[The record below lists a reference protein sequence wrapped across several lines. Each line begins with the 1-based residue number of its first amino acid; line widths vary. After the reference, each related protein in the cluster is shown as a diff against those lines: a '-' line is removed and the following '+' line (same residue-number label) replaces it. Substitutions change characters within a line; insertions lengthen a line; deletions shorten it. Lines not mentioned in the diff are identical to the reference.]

1 MFSLFLTDAYS
12 YHIWGACYNGSYNM
26 MATKPIRAL
35 VLYHPM
41 IQFLIIAVI
50 ELTDIWF
57 M

>member
-12 YHIWGACYNGSYNM
+12 YHIWGACYNGSYSM